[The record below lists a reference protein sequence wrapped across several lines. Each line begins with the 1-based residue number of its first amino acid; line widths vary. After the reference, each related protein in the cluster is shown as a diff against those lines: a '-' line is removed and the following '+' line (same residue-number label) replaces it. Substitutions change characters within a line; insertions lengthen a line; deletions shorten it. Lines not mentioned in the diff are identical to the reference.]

1 MKSILFKPPEMQIHF
16 SILDIIFP
24 FHFEG
29 QRFGEEKGRS
39 RICVIANRKSS
50 SQSDLICGPLKHTE
64 CIQIIHQGK
73 HRRYMYSLKGV
84 LK

>member
-1 MKSILFKPPEMQIHF
+1 MQTHF

-24 FHFEG
+24 FHLEG
-29 QRFGEEKGRS
+29 QRFGAEKRRS
-39 RICVIANRKSS
+39 RICLIANRKSS
-50 SQSDLICGPLKHTE
+50 SQSDLNSGPLKHTK

-73 HRRYMYSLKGV
+73 HRRYMYSLIGV